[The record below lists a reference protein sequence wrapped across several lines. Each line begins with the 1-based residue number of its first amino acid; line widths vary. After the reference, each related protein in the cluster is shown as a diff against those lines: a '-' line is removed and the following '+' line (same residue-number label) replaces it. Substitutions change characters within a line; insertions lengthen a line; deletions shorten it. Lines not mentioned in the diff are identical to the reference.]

1 MLKKI
6 AQHPF
11 FIKLFNWEYWPFNV
25 LYAPI
30 YPYWIWLM
38 IKSRSAFF
46 FNTSNPLI
54 KNGGFLLE
62 SKKEIYDLIPQEYYP
77 ATLLFTAGTAV
88 NKVLDAVK
96 ERGLQFPLIA
106 KPDIGMRGMMVKKID
121 SAAVLEHY
129 AQHAG
134 VDFLVQ
140 DFIPYENEVG
150 IFYYRF
156 PGEKKGRISGIVG
169 KEFLS
174 VTGDGIA
181 TVEELLQRDKR
192 FILQLP
198 VLRETHAE
206 ILKLVLKKDE
216 QHLLVPY
223 GNHSRGSKFLDIT
236 NLADETLVNSIDKIC
251 QQVPEFYFGRM
262 DIRYNSWEELQQGKN
277 FSIIE
282 LNGAGSEPTH
292 MYDPK
297 HSIFFAWKEIIRHW
311 NILFRISRLNHQQQ
325 QLPYMLF
332 SSGIKMLKDNTA
344 YVKTLHLNL
353 KEIA

>member
-1 MLKKI
+1 MLKKFL
-6 AQHPF
+6 QYPF

-25 LYAPI
+25 VYAPI

-77 ATLLFTAGTAV
+77 ATLFFKSGTALNEVTDAV
-88 NKVLDAVK
+88 NKMELK
-96 ERGLQFPLIA
+96 FPLIA

-121 SAAVLEHY
+121 SVAELDHY
-129 AQHAG
+129 VTHAS

-156 PGEKKGRISGIVG
+156 PNEKKGKISGIVG
-169 KEFLS
+169 KEFLT

-181 TVEELLQRDKR
+181 TVEQLLQKDKR

-198 VLRETHAE
+198 VLRQTHADVLKS
-206 ILKLVLKKDE
+206 ILKKE
-216 QHLLVPY
+216 EEHLLVPY

-236 NLADETLVNSIDKIC
+236 SLADETLVNTIDRIC
-251 QQVPEFYFGRM
+251 QEIPEFYFGRM
-262 DIRYNSWEELQQGKN
+262 DVRYNSWEELQQGRN

-292 MYDPK
+292 MYDPR
-297 HSIFFAWKEIIRHW
+297 HSIFFAWMEIIRHW
-311 NILFRISRLNHQQQ
+311 NILFKISHLNHHLQ
-325 QLPYMLF
+325 QLPYMQF
-332 SSGIKMLKDNTA
+332 SSGIKMLKENTA
-344 YVKTLHLNL
+344 YVKTLNLNL
-353 KEIA
+353 KKIA